1 VQKYD
6 TGKTKYSLH
15 KEFNLTRQEYMT
27 QETAAQKIRNQL
39 KSSTEHEK
47 IQELKGNQCM
57 DNSNGNLKDRQ

>member
-1 VQKYD
+1 
-6 TGKTKYSLH
+6 
-15 KEFNLTRQEYMT
+15 MT